1 MLGYLFGM
9 LVLQDSTLSK
19 TYKMDPKSALAFITE
34 IRSVLDKKRSTE
46 SVVYDEFGCAML
58 SIHRD
63 DAVFTVPV
71 TLEFVKSLSIA
82 EQNIKG
88 DCVQC

>member
-9 LVLQDSTLSK
+9 LVLKDAVLSK
-19 TYKMDPKSALAFITE
+19 TYKMDPKSALDFIAE
-34 IRSVLDKKRSTE
+34 IRSVLNKKRSTE
-46 SVVYDEFGCAML
+46 SIIYDEFGCTML

-63 DAVFTVPV
+63 DAVFTMPV
-71 TLEFVKSLSIA
+71 TQELVKSLSVA

-88 DCVQC
+88 DCAQC